1 MKVLGKYWKLLIALI
16 LVGVAVFLFF
26 NTYRTEKLEHE
37 TKLGQME
44 TMIQALNKKIEKDI
58 AYEDIQEQLEGKKE
72 ELEASRLSLYQNF
85 PNVMLQED
93 QIMYVLYL
101 ESLFGTE
108 IQFQFNYPTTI
119 VTLSDG
125 AQLNGLLLEVNY
137 STTYE
142 GFKEMVDYLATDSRI
157 VSIYEA
163 SISYNKWR
171 DLASGKLKLLI
182 YLVDYE
188 GSEYELPDIAVP
200 ETGKE
205 NIFG

>member
-1 MKVLGKYWKLLIALI
+1 
-16 LVGVAVFLFF
+16 
-26 NTYRTEKLEHE
+26 
-37 TKLGQME
+37 
-44 TMIQALNKKIEKDI
+44 
-58 AYEDIQEQLEGKKE
+58 
-72 ELEASRLSLYQNF
+72 
-85 PNVMLQED
+85 
-93 QIMYVLYL
+93 
-101 ESLFGTE
+101 
-108 IQFQFNYPTTI
+108 
-119 VTLSDG
+119 
-125 AQLNGLLLEVNY
+125 
-137 STTYE
+137 
-142 GFKEMVDYLATDSRI
+142 MVDYLATDSRI